1 VLWSPLVALVVLRR
15 APRSIVLLIVV
26 PLILTSTIYVF
37 RNTLRPLVGVGP
49 NSTVLNTS
57 RVDQIFKQFAG
68 VQDAYVGATDF
79 LAGRR
84 CSEVGIDTGLEY
96 PVWVLLQRSPHRPPL
111 RIEHAF
117 VTNLSAARSAA
128 EPFAGRSPCAV
139 LVDSNCGPPC
149 SPREADKEALFQGR
163 PFTKAWSSGKVA
175 VFVKRDPS
183 G

>member
-1 VLWSPLVALVVLRR
+1 
-15 APRSIVLLIVV
+15 
-26 PLILTSTIYVF
+26 
-37 RNTLRPLVGVGP
+37 
-49 NSTVLNTS
+49 
-57 RVDQIFKQFAG
+57 
-68 VQDAYVGATDF
+68 
-79 LAGRR
+79 
-84 CSEVGIDTGLEY
+84 
-96 PVWVLLQRSPHRPPL
+96 LQRSPHRPPL